1 MIFILNKYYE
11 IKRGEFFL
19 CVFFSV
25 DKFVLLCY
33 NANNKFIQN
42 QEVFI
47 LEQAIN
53 AIISFA
59 TEYGLKIVGALLFL
73 VIGLNVSKL
82 LVKLIIKSKGF
93 QKLSEDVRKFASS
106 AIGFIFKLVVILSFV
121 AILGVP
127 MASILA
133 LLGTAGVAIGL
144 GLQGSLGNFAG
155 GIILMIFRPFHV
167 GDFIDTGSYAGTV
180 EEIGIYYTYL
190 RTTDNSRVV
199 IPNSVSS
206 NLSFKDVSTHETRR
220 VDFTFSV
227 DYSSDIETV
236 KKIILETAEAHDL
249 VMKDPAPFA
258 RLVTHNA
265 SSLDF
270 ACRVWCKN
278 SDYSAVYFDLNEQVK
293 KAFDANG
300 ISIPFPQMDVHV
312 KQ

>member
-1 MIFILNKYYE
+1 M
-11 IKRGEFFL
+11 
-19 CVFFSV
+19 
-25 DKFVLLCY
+25 
-33 NANNKFIQN
+33 
-42 QEVFI
+42 
-47 LEQAIN
+47 EQVITAL
-53 AIISFA
+53 ISFA
-59 TEYGLKIVGALLFL
+59 TSYGLKLVGALIFL
-73 VIGLNVSKL
+73 IVGLNVSKL
-82 LVKLIIKSKGF
+82 LVKLIVKSKAF

-106 AIGFIFKLVVILSFV
+106 AISFVFKLVVIISFV

-127 MASILA
+127 MASIIA

-167 GDFIDTGSYAGTV
+167 GDFIDTGSYSGTV

-190 RTTDNSRVV
+190 RTLDNSRVV
-199 IPNSVSS
+199 IPNSVAS
-206 NLSFKDVSTHETRR
+206 NLSIKDVSTHDTRR

-236 KKIILETAEAHDL
+236 KKIMLETAAAHEL
-249 VMKDPAPFA
+249 VLDDPAPFA
-258 RLVTHNA
+258 RLVTQNS

-278 SDYSAVYFDLNEQVK
+278 SDYWAVYFDLNEQIK

>member
-1 MIFILNKYYE
+1 MEQILNA
-11 IKRGEFFL
+11 L
-19 CVFFSV
+19 
-25 DKFVLLCY
+25 
-33 NANNKFIQN
+33 
-42 QEVFI
+42 
-47 LEQAIN
+47 
-53 AIISFA
+53 ISFA
-59 TEYGLKIVGALLFL
+59 TSYGLKIVGALVVLI
-73 VIGLNVSKL
+73 VGLSVSKM
-82 LVKLIIKSKGF
+82 LVKLILKSKGF
-93 QKLSEDVRKFASS
+93 QKLSDDVRKFAES
-106 AIGFIFKLVVILSFV
+106 ALSFIFKLIVVLSFV

-167 GDFIDTGSYAGTV
+167 GDFIDTGSHAGTV

-199 IPNSVSS
+199 IPNSISS
-206 NLSFKDVSTHETRR
+206 NLALKDVSTHETRR
-220 VDFTFSV
+220 VDFVFAV
-227 DYSSDIETV
+227 DYASDIEKV
-236 KKIILETAEAHDL
+236 KQIIIETASAHDL
-249 VMKDPAPFA
+249 VLKDPAPFA
-258 RLVTHNA
+258 RLVTQNS

-278 SDYSAVYFDLNEQVK
+278 SDYWTVYFDINEQMK
-293 KAFDANG
+293 KAFDENG